1 MGSFAV
7 PVQNKLKKDQKAKVA
22 EFRSVAGSRI
32 RCTPLANVPAFVLVQ
47 CMSLALSCIE
57 GGASCTALRAHLLFA
72 QALLQAA
79 WASPCLAQLFNTSL
93 LQLAPF
99 MHMHCPAV
107 ESHLRPT
114 PLGMECSNANAI
126 EYLKAENWNL
136 ETAIDRFFNAEPE
149 APSDDDV
156 QVVDA
161 GPDAFFDKYK
171 SAPNSHCCC

>member
-1 MGSFAV
+1 MHPSATV
-7 PVQNKLKKDQKAKVA
+7 PAFILVHCISLTL
-22 EFRSVAGSRI
+22 SRI
-32 RCTPLANVPAFVLVQ
+32 RR
-47 CMSLALSCIE
+47 S
-57 GGASCTALRAHLLFA
+57 ASCTALHAHLLFA

-79 WASPCLAQLFNTSL
+79 WASPCLTQLFNTSF
-93 LQLAPF
+93 LQRAPF

-126 EYLKAENWNL
+126 EYLKAETWNL

-171 SAPNSHCCC
+171 SAPNSDPLRLV